1 MERNGKAFSR
11 AMVVALI
18 LGAVWMLNANSRNRD
33 NGSNGSSSSGGACDV
48 CQEMM
53 IGSFSCAVQGGEVL
67 AQVNFQGTGS
77 LTPSP
82 TGAGVVVLG
91 SVAGGSVSQCES
103 LASGVISELDDA
115 DCAFGQTLSPVPS
128 QRVFDFACSGDRS
141 KLVSA
146 MGEISEEVIGLSP

>member
-1 MERNGKAFSR
+1 
-11 AMVVALI
+11 
-18 LGAVWMLNANSRNRD
+18 
-33 NGSNGSSSSGGACDV
+33 
-48 CQEMM
+48 MM

-82 TGAGVVVLG
+82 TGAGIVVLG

-103 LASGVISELDDA
+103 LASAVISELDDA
-115 DCAFGQTLSPVPS
+115 DCSFGQTLSPVPS